1 MSTQVSTPFTN
12 LQLELLRVYS
22 INLPDED
29 LHAIR
34 RMIAKYLLE
43 KARSKASQ
51 ISLEKG
57 YNQAT
62 LEKWL
67 NEES

>member
-1 MSTQVSTPFTN
+1 MNAPVSTPFTN
-12 LQLELLRVYS
+12 LQHELLRVYAM
-22 INLPDED
+22 NLPDED
-29 LHAIR
+29 LLAIR

-43 KARSKASQ
+43 KARTKATQ
-51 ISLEKG
+51 ISNDKG

>member
-12 LQLELLRVYS
+12 LQLELLRVYAMH
-22 INLPDED
+22 LPDED
-29 LHAIR
+29 LLAIR

-43 KARSKASQ
+43 KARGKATHISK
-51 ISLEKG
+51 EKG

>member
-12 LQLELLRVYS
+12 LQLELLRVYAMH
-22 INLPDED
+22 LPDED
-29 LHAIR
+29 LLAIR

-43 KARSKASQ
+43 KARTKASQ
-51 ISLEKG
+51 ISREKG